1 MFMSEQKTTQAGR
14 RGFLK
19 LVTTGLPVAAVAAA
33 AGTQALA
40 SSEVEI
46 RQDSGLRKNAHY
58 KKYLETARF

>member
-1 MFMSEQKTTQAGR
+1 MSEQKTTQAGR

-19 LVTTGLPVAAVAAA
+19 LVTTGIPVAAVAAT

>member
-1 MFMSEQKTTQAGR
+1 MSEQKTTQAGR

-33 AGTQALA
+33 AGTQVLA
-40 SSEVEI
+40 GSEVEI
-46 RQDSGLRKNAHY
+46 RQTSGLRKNDHY

>member
-1 MFMSEQKTTQAGR
+1 MSEQKTTQAGR

>member
-1 MFMSEQKTTQAGR
+1 MSEQKTTQAGR

-40 SSEVEI
+40 SSEGEI
-46 RQDSGLRKNAHY
+46 RQASGLRKNEHY

>member
-1 MFMSEQKTTQAGR
+1 MNRKQHRQGAVASW
-14 RGFLK
+14 K
-19 LVTTGLPVAAVAAA
+19 LVTTGLPVAAVAAT

>member
-1 MFMSEQKTTQAGR
+1 MSEQKTTQAER

-40 SSEVEI
+40 SSQVEI

>member
-1 MFMSEQKTTQAGR
+1 MSEQKTTQAER

>member
-1 MFMSEQKTTQAGR
+1 MSEQKTTQAGR

-58 KKYLETARF
+58 KKYLETTRF

>member
-33 AGTQALA
+33 AGPQALA

-46 RQDSGLRKNAHY
+46 RQTSGLRKNDHY

>member
-1 MFMSEQKTTQAGR
+1 MSEQKINQAGR

-40 SSEVEI
+40 SPESEI
-46 RQDSGLRKNAHY
+46 RQASGLRKNDHY
-58 KKYLETARF
+58 KTYLKTARF

>member
-19 LVTTGLPVAAVAAA
+19 LATTGLPVAAVAAA

-46 RQDSGLRKNAHY
+46 RQTSGLRKNDHY

>member
-19 LVTTGLPVAAVAAA
+19 LITTGLPVAAVAAA

-46 RQDSGLRKNAHY
+46 RQTSGLRKNDHY

>member
-1 MFMSEQKTTQAGR
+1 
-14 RGFLK
+14 LK
-19 LVTTGLPVAAVAAA
+19 LVTTGLPVAAVAAT

>member
-1 MFMSEQKTTQAGR
+1 MSEQKTTQAGR

-19 LVTTGLPVAAVAAA
+19 LVTTGLPVAAVAATT
-33 AGTQALA
+33 GTQALA
-40 SSEVEI
+40 SSEAEI

>member
-58 KKYLETARF
+58 KKYLETTRF

>member
-1 MFMSEQKTTQAGR
+1 MSEQKTTQAGR

-46 RQDSGLRKNAHY
+46 RQDSGLRKTAHY
-58 KKYLETARF
+58 KKYLETTRF

>member
-1 MFMSEQKTTQAGR
+1 MSEQKTTQAGR

-19 LVTTGLPVAAVAAA
+19 LVTTGLPVAAVAAT
-33 AGTQALA
+33 AGTQVLA
-40 SSEVEI
+40 SSEAEI

>member
-1 MFMSEQKTTQAGR
+1 MFMSEQKTTQAER

-58 KKYLETARF
+58 KKYLETTRF

>member
-19 LVTTGLPVAAVAAA
+19 LVTTGLPVAAVAAV

-46 RQDSGLRKNAHY
+46 RQTSGLRKNDHY

>member
-1 MFMSEQKTTQAGR
+1 MSEQKTTQAGR

-33 AGTQALA
+33 AGTQVLA
-40 SSEVEI
+40 DSEVEI
-46 RQDSGLRKNAHY
+46 RQTSGLRKNDHY

>member
-1 MFMSEQKTTQAGR
+1 MSEQKTTQAGR

-19 LVTTGLPVAAVAAA
+19 LVTTGLPVAAVAAT

-58 KKYLETARF
+58 KRYLETARF

>member
-19 LVTTGLPVAAVAAA
+19 LVTTGLPVAAVAAT

>member
-1 MFMSEQKTTQAGR
+1 MSEQKKTQAGR

-46 RQDSGLRKNAHY
+46 RQTSGLRKNDHY

>member
-33 AGTQALA
+33 AGTQVLA
-40 SSEVEI
+40 GSEVEI
-46 RQDSGLRKNAHY
+46 RQTSGLRKNDHY

>member
-1 MFMSEQKTTQAGR
+1 MSEQKTTQAGR

-19 LVTTGLPVAAVAAA
+19 LVSTGLPVAAVAAA

-46 RQDSGLRKNAHY
+46 RQTSGLRKNDHY

>member
-58 KKYLETARF
+58 KKYFETTRF